1 MRLGARLERVAARA
15 RTKEAARATR
25 INALFA
31 EHDVLMTP
39 VTANQPLAV
48 GRYDGAGAVR
58 AFLGAGEFACYTA
71 VWNVTGQ
78 PAAAVPAGFDA
89 EGLPMAV
96 QFVARPDDEPTLF
109 ALAAQLEQAR
119 PWAQRRPPL
128 G

>member
-1 MRLGARLERVAARA
+1 M
-15 RTKEAARATR
+15 
-25 INALFA
+25 
-31 EHDVLMTP
+31 
-39 VTANQPLAV
+39 
-48 GRYDGAGAVR
+48 R